1 MYACLGLI
9 LAGTCFLCIL
19 VPVLWMVGAVL
30 CIVAAVSAADS
41 KRYRY
46 PWLFRL
52 IT

>member
-1 MYACLGLI
+1 
-9 LAGTCFLCIL
+9 
-19 VPVLWMVGAVL
+19 L